1 MDQSIFMFQ
10 DEGNYEQH
18 ALIRGIAP
26 EEAERLVTA
35 GKATKISLGDYDSF
49 RKQAEKVHADYQKAE
64 ARINGKSDN
73 PLHTQEYKDYELRL
87 EIDNYE
93 AQTKAIQSE
102 YEAKR
107 AEMVAAAK
115 ATAARATVNVSEADK
130 ATAEQTADRLALN
143 IAGASNASDV
153 STILAKA
160 KEDIGYLSDGQKT
173 AMQGRIAPI
182 LTDVQ
187 SKAAKWDAKQLNTSA
202 RAMVSSVQD
211 LRNLDLLAGKVAN
224 QIPHSVDL
232 EFRQLKTVRG
242 GDIRKIKGRKI

>member
-18 ALIRGIAP
+18 ALIRGIEPA
-26 EEAERLVTA
+26 EVERLVTA

-49 RKQAEKVHADYQKAE
+49 RKKAEQVHAEYQKAE
-64 ARINGKSDN
+64 IRINGSDN
-73 PLHTQEYKDYELRL
+73 PLHTQDFKDYELRL
-87 EIDNYE
+87 AVDDYE
-93 AQTKAIQSE
+93 AKTKSIQSE

-107 AEMVAAAK
+107 GEMVAAAR
-115 ATAARATVNVSEADK
+115 ATAARATVRVNDADR
-130 ATAEQTADRLALN
+130 ATAEQTADRLALS

-182 LTDVQ
+182 LTDVK
-187 SKAAKWDAKQLNTSA
+187 SKAAEWDAKQLKTSA